1 MCICVHINIKTYKQ
15 ENNKTLK
22 VVRVTLR
29 QSVLPLSVPLWAAWH
44 TNVELIQR
52 RTMFCFTSIDVGV
65 LHALVAGHDGKSH
78 VILEIK
84 YMHQGSLFFFAC
96 FSADNTAL

>member
-1 MCICVHINIKTYKQ
+1 MYIYNNVFKIICVYVYIKTYKQ

-22 VVRVTLR
+22 VFRVTLR

-52 RTMFCFTSIDVGV
+52 RTRFCFTCIDVGV
-65 LHALVAGHDGKSH
+65 LHAIVAGHDGNGTDLCRH
-78 VILEIK
+78 
-84 YMHQGSLFFFAC
+84 
-96 FSADNTAL
+96 T